1 MGGKSLPELRK
12 RQFREQLWEKLRE
25 KLRGEVEKLRAENMG
40 RNFGDEL
47 FGRNCGEKL
56 LEKLWEELRG
66 NYSQNQGKS
75 EENRMGESCAFLKE
89 FRKPLGHEVT
99 RKFTGA
105 GRVLAFLQRES

>member
-1 MGGKSLPELRK
+1 MREKLRD
-12 RQFREQLWEKLRE
+12 QFREQLWEKLRE
-25 KLRGEVEKLRAENMG
+25 KLRGEVEKLRAENTG

-75 EENRMGESCAFLKE
+75 EENRMGESCVFLKE

-99 RKFTGA
+99 RKFTWA
-105 GRVLAFLQRES
+105 GRVLAFLQRDS